1 MFATCIMP
9 HVGLRRWTSFD
20 FLGRDTKSRNSNWPI
35 SRLAVALKDKVCV
48 DSGAQPL
55 YRATFVVK
63 VMVIGGGAREHALVW
78 KLRQSPLV
86 EHIWCV
92 PGNAGIADLAE
103 CIEGNPGEVQNLAEL
118 AQSLKPDFA
127 IVGPEQPLVLGVADE
142 FGKRGM
148 PLLGPSRTAAQLE
161 GSKIFAK
168 EFMTRHGI
176 PTANA
181 YGIFDNA
188 VDAYT
193 SLCEVDWPVV
203 VKADGL
209 CAGKGVLVTSSPDE
223 ATYFIE
229 RLMEK
234 SEFGEA
240 GRRVIIEEGLAGRE
254 ISYIV
259 LTDGHNFAPLA
270 PARDYKRAFD
280 GDTGP
285 NTGGMGAISS
295 ADLLSANLEK
305 DIQENIVRPTLA
317 GICKEY
323 NKYIGFLYFGLMLT
337 TDGPKV
343 LEFNCRL
350 GDPET
355 EALVMRMDFDFAAA
369 AEAALT
375 GNLGE
380 FRMNWAPSASACVV
394 LAAAGYPG
402 KPQTGKEITG
412 MASIHTD
419 SSLALFH
426 GATRREGNIYY
437 NSSGRTL
444 VIASAAATMPEAR
457 ARVYRAAQ
465 SISFEGMHYRKDIGG
480 ELGSAAAK

>member
-1 MFATCIMP
+1 MIVTQEA
-9 HVGLRRWTSFD
+9 SAED
-20 FLGRDTKSRNSNWPI
+20 SNWSI
-35 SRLAVALKDKVCV
+35 RHLTVELEEKLCV

-78 KLRQSPLV
+78 KLRQSPRV

-92 PGNAGIADLAE
+92 PGNAGIAELAE
-103 CIEGNPGEVQNLAEL
+103 CIDSGELLGDVPKLAEL
-118 AQSLKPDFA
+118 AQRLKPDLT
-127 IVGPEQPLVLGVADE
+127 IVGPEQPLVLGIADE
-142 FGKRGM
+142 FEKRGLL
-148 PLLGPSRTAAQLE
+148 LLGPSRAAAQLE

-223 ATYFIE
+223 ATSFIE

-234 SEFGEA
+234 NEFGDA
-240 GRRVIIEEGLAGRE
+240 GKRVIIEEGLIGRE

-259 LTDGHNFAPLA
+259 LTDGENFAPFA

-295 ADLLSANLEK
+295 ADLLSSNWEK
-305 DIQENIVRPTLA
+305 DIQDEIVRPTLA
-317 GICKEY
+317 AISAES

-337 TDGPKV
+337 ADGPKV

-355 EALVMRMDFDFAAA
+355 EALVMRMDFDLAAA
-369 AEAALT
+369 AEAALA
-375 GNLGE
+375 GNLGD
-380 FRMNWAPSASACVV
+380 FRMNWAPAASACVV

-402 KPQTGKEITG
+402 KPQTGKEIIGIT
-412 MASIHTD
+412 SISTD
-419 SSLALFH
+419 SGLALFH
-426 GATRREGNIYY
+426 GATRREGNKYY

-444 VIASAAATMPEAR
+444 VVAASAASMPEAR
-457 ARVYRAAQ
+457 ALVYQAAQ

-480 ELGSAAAK
+480 ELGTAAAK